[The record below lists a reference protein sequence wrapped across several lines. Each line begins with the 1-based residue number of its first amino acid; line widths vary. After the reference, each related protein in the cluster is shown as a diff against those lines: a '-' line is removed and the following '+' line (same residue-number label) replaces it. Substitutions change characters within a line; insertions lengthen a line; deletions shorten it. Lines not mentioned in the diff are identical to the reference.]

1 MEYYLEW
8 GYLGLFLASF
18 LAATVLPL
26 SSEIVLSFLLA
37 NEYDFLSCLTIATL
51 GNWLGGLSSYG
62 LGYLAN
68 WKIIERFLGH
78 KHHKI
83 QAIKTHIEKWGSL
96 LALSCWLPIIGDLFA
111 VGLGFFRVSFFK
123 VALWMGVGKGFRY
136 AVWGAF
142 FLWGFSLL

>member
-1 MEYYLEW
+1 MEYYIEW
-8 GYLGLFLASF
+8 GFFGLFIASF

-26 SSEIVLSFLLA
+26 SSEIILSFLIA
-37 NEYDFLSCLTIATL
+37 NDYNFLGCLIISTL

-68 WKIIERFLGH
+68 WKIIERFLGQN
-78 KHHKI
+78 KNRI
-83 QAIKTHIEKWGSL
+83 QTIKTPIEKWGSL

-111 VGLGFFRVSFFK
+111 VGLGVFRISFFK
-123 VALWMGVGKGFRY
+123 VAFWMGLGKGLRY

-142 FLWGFSLL
+142 FLWGISVL